1 MKNVPEAKRVT
12 LNSSTKKELN
22 KFKQEFS
29 EDISESSKKCGCNKE
44 RKNK

>member
-29 EDISESSKKCGCNKE
+29 EDMSQISERRNKA

>member
-1 MKNVPEAKRVT
+1 MKNVPEAKRVA
-12 LNSSTKKELN
+12 LNSDTKKELN

-29 EDISESSKKCGCNKE
+29 EDISESSTKCNKQ